1 MRTFLP
7 LAFWYWL
14 YNQLLFFLGA
24 LGFFVIHFLVAFI
37 GFGGMDTLASAILT
51 TLYAFILY
59 KLFGHFLWRS
69 RLQQYNPSSNTLIC
83 ASLLPLILG
92 SIMLTASFAIA
103 DGKIYNTMTA
113 MPVLA
118 AINLSLSYLPLAK
131 SVWTMLIL
139 GSIFNIFTITCF
151 WRYCR
156 KYLQQDSSPYRE
168 FTFLFCF
175 NIIIRCFIIIN
186 TIIIYSITI
195 MYLPDDKVGG

>member
-14 YNQLLFFLGA
+14 YNQLFFFLGA

-59 KLFGHFLWRS
+59 KLFGRFLWRN
-69 RLQQYNPSSNTLIC
+69 RLQQYSFSSTTLIY

-92 SIMLTASFAIA
+92 SVVLTASFAIA

-139 GSIFNIFTITCF
+139 GSIFNLFTLICF

-156 KYLQQDSSPYRE
+156 KYLQQEIPWLR
-168 FTFLFCF
+168 LLIPLAICLV
-175 NIIIRCFIIIN
+175 IC
-186 TIIIYSITI
+186 TIIIYGIMIT
-195 MYLPDDKVGG
+195 YLPDDKAGR

>member
-1 MRTFLP
+1 
-7 LAFWYWL
+7 
-14 YNQLLFFLGA
+14 
-24 LGFFVIHFLVAFI
+24 
-37 GFGGMDTLASAILT
+37 MDTLASAILT
-51 TLYAFILY
+51 TLYALILY
-59 KLFGHFLWRS
+59 KLFGRFLWRN
-69 RLQQYNPSSNTLIC
+69 RLQQYSFSSNTLIY

-92 SIMLTASFAIA
+92 SVVLTASFAIA

-156 KYLQQDSSPYRE
+156 KYLQQEIPWLKL
-168 FTFLFCF
+168 FT
-175 NIIIRCFIIIN
+175 IIAICLAVC

-195 MYLPDDKVGG
+195 MYLPDDKAGR

>member
-14 YNQLLFFLGA
+14 YNQLFFFLGA

-59 KLFGHFLWRS
+59 KLFGRFLWRN
-69 RLQQYNPSSNTLIC
+69 RLQQYNFSNNTLIY

-92 SIMLTASFAIA
+92 SVVLTASFAIA

-156 KYLQQDSSPYRE
+156 KYLQQEIPW
-168 FTFLFCF
+168 LKLLIPLVICLV
-175 NIIIRCFIIIN
+175 IC

-195 MYLPDDKVGG
+195 MYLPDHKVGG

>member
-14 YNQLLFFLGA
+14 YNQLFFFLGA

-59 KLFGHFLWRS
+59 KLFGRFLWRN
-69 RLQQYNPSSNTLIC
+69 RLQQYSFSSNTLIY

-92 SIMLTASFAIA
+92 SVVLIASFAIA

-139 GSIFNIFTITCF
+139 GSIFNLFTLICF
-151 WRYCR
+151 WHYCR
-156 KYLQQDSSPYRE
+156 KYLQQEIPW
-168 FTFLFCF
+168 LKLLIPLAICLV
-175 NIIIRCFIIIN
+175 IC
-186 TIIIYSITI
+186 TIIIYGITI
-195 MYLPDDKVGG
+195 TYLPDDKAGR

>member
-14 YNQLLFFLGA
+14 YNQLFFFLGA

-37 GFGGMDTLASAILT
+37 GFGGMDTLVSGILI
-51 TLYAFILY
+51 TLYALILY
-59 KLFGHFLWRS
+59 KLFGRFLWRS

-92 SIMLTASFAIA
+92 SVVLTASFAIA

-131 SVWTMLIL
+131 SVWTMLI
-139 GSIFNIFTITCF
+139 
-151 WRYCR
+151 RQ
-156 KYLQQDSSPYRE
+156 YLQHLHHHLLLALLPQISAAGNSLAEDVHNNS
-168 FTFLFCF
+168 
-175 NIIIRCFIIIN
+175 
-186 TIIIYSITI
+186 
-195 MYLPDDKVGG
+195 YLSGSLHHHYLQHNHYVSA

>member
-14 YNQLLFFLGA
+14 YNQLFFFLGA

-59 KLFGHFLWRS
+59 KLFGRFLWRN
-69 RLQQYNPSSNTLIC
+69 RLQQYSFSSNTLIY

-92 SIMLTASFAIA
+92 SVVLTASFAIA

-139 GSIFNIFTITCF
+139 GSIFNLFTLICF

-156 KYLQQDSSPYRE
+156 KYLQQEIPW
-168 FTFLFCF
+168 LKLLIPLAICLV
-175 NIIIRCFIIIN
+175 IC

>member
-14 YNQLLFFLGA
+14 YNQLFFFLGA

-59 KLFGHFLWRS
+59 KLFGRFLWRN
-69 RLQQYNPSSNTLIC
+69 RLQQYSFSSNTLIY

-92 SIMLTASFAIA
+92 SVVLTASFAIA

-139 GSIFNIFTITCF
+139 GSIFNLFTRICF

-156 KYLQQDSSPYRE
+156 KYLQQEIPW
-168 FTFLFCF
+168 LKLLIPLAICLV
-175 NIIIRCFIIIN
+175 IC
-186 TIIIYSITI
+186 TIIIYGITI
-195 MYLPDDKVGG
+195 TYLPDDKAGR

>member
-14 YNQLLFFLGA
+14 YNQLFFFLGA

-59 KLFGHFLWRS
+59 KLFGRFLWRN
-69 RLQQYNPSSNTLIC
+69 RLQQYSFSSNTLIY

-92 SIMLTASFAIA
+92 SVVLTASFAIA
-103 DGKIYNTMTA
+103 NGKIYNTMTA

-139 GSIFNIFTITCF
+139 GSIFNLFTLICF

-156 KYLQQDSSPYRE
+156 KYLQQEIPW
-168 FTFLFCF
+168 LKLLIPLAICLV
-175 NIIIRCFIIIN
+175 IC

>member
-14 YNQLLFFLGA
+14 YNQLFFFLGA

-59 KLFGHFLWRS
+59 KFFGRFLCRN
-69 RLQQYNPSSNTLIC
+69 RLQQYSFSSNTLIY

-92 SIMLTASFAIA
+92 SVVLTASFAIA

-139 GSIFNIFTITCF
+139 GSIFNLFTLICF

-156 KYLQQDSSPYRE
+156 KYLQQEIPW
-168 FTFLFCF
+168 LKLLIPLAICLV
-175 NIIIRCFIIIN
+175 IC
-186 TIIIYSITI
+186 TIVIYGITI
-195 MYLPDDKVGG
+195 TYLPDDKVGG

>member
-1 MRTFLP
+1 
-7 LAFWYWL
+7 
-14 YNQLLFFLGA
+14 
-24 LGFFVIHFLVAFI
+24 
-37 GFGGMDTLASAILT
+37 MDTLASAILT

-59 KLFGHFLWRS
+59 KLFGRFLWRN
-69 RLQQYNPSSNTLIC
+69 RLQQYSFSSNTLIY

-92 SIMLTASFAIA
+92 SVVLTASFAIA

-139 GSIFNIFTITCF
+139 GSIFNLFTLICF

-156 KYLQQDSSPYRE
+156 KYLQQEIPW
-168 FTFLFCF
+168 LKLLIPLAICLV
-175 NIIIRCFIIIN
+175 IC
-186 TIIIYSITI
+186 TIIIYGITI
-195 MYLPDDKVGG
+195 TYLPDDKAGR

>member
-14 YNQLLFFLGA
+14 YNQLFFFLGA

-59 KLFGHFLWRS
+59 KLFVRFLWRN
-69 RLQQYNPSSNTLIC
+69 RLQQYSFSSNTLIY

-92 SIMLTASFAIA
+92 SVVLTASFAIA

-113 MPVLA
+113 MPMLA

-139 GSIFNIFTITCF
+139 GSIFNLFTLICF

-156 KYLQQDSSPYRE
+156 KYLQQEIPW
-168 FTFLFCF
+168 LKLLIPLAICLAV
-175 NIIIRCFIIIN
+175 C
-186 TIIIYSITI
+186 TIIIYGITI
-195 MYLPDDKVGG
+195 TYLPDDKVGR

>member
-14 YNQLLFFLGA
+14 YNQLFFFLGA

-59 KLFGHFLWRS
+59 KLFGSFLWRN
-69 RLQQYNPSSNTLIC
+69 RLQQYSFSSNTLIY

-92 SIMLTASFAIA
+92 SVVLTASFAIA

-139 GSIFNIFTITCF
+139 GSIFNLFTLICF

-156 KYLQQDSSPYRE
+156 KYLQQEIPW
-168 FTFLFCF
+168 LKLLIPLAICLV
-175 NIIIRCFIIIN
+175 IC
-186 TIIIYSITI
+186 TIIIYGITI
-195 MYLPDDKVGG
+195 TYLPDDKAGR

>member
-1 MRTFLP
+1 MRTFLI
-7 LAFWYWL
+7 LAFWYWF
-14 YNQLLFFLGA
+14 YNQLFFLLA
-24 LGFFVIHFLVAFI
+24 AMGFFVIHFLVAVI
-37 GFGGMDTLASAILT
+37 GFGGMNTLASGILLI
-51 TLYAFILY
+51 LYALILY
-59 KLFGHFLWRS
+59 KLFGRFLWRN
-69 RLQQYNPSSNTLIC
+69 RLQQYSFSSNTLIY

-92 SIMLTASFAIA
+92 SVILTANFAIA

-139 GSIFNIFTITCF
+139 GSIFNLFTLICF

-156 KYLQQDSSPYRE
+156 KYLQQEIPW
-168 FTFLFCF
+168 LKLLIPLAICLV
-175 NIIIRCFIIIN
+175 IC

>member
-14 YNQLLFFLGA
+14 YNQLFFFLGA

-59 KLFGHFLWRS
+59 KLFGRFLWRN
-69 RLQQYNPSSNTLIC
+69 RLQQYSFSSNTLIY

-92 SIMLTASFAIA
+92 SVVLIASFAIA

-139 GSIFNIFTITCF
+139 GSIFNLFTLICF

-156 KYLQQDSSPYRE
+156 KYLQQEIPW
-168 FTFLFCF
+168 LKLLIPLAICLV
-175 NIIIRCFIIIN
+175 IC
-186 TIIIYSITI
+186 TIIIYGITI
-195 MYLPDDKVGG
+195 TYLPDDKAGR

>member
-14 YNQLLFFLGA
+14 YNQLFFFLGA
-24 LGFFVIHFLVAFI
+24 LGFFVIHFIVAII

-59 KLFGHFLWRS
+59 KLFGRFLWRN
-69 RLQQYNPSSNTLIC
+69 RLQQYSFSSNTLIY

-92 SIMLTASFAIA
+92 SVVLTASFAIA

-156 KYLQQDSSPYRE
+156 KYLQQEIPWLKL
-168 FTFLFCF
+168 FT
-175 NIIIRCFIIIN
+175 IIAICLAVC

-195 MYLPDDKVGG
+195 MYLPDDKAGR

>member
-14 YNQLLFFLGA
+14 YNQLFFFMGA

-37 GFGGMDTLASAILT
+37 GFGGMDTLASTILT

-59 KLFGHFLWRS
+59 KLFGRFLWRN
-69 RLQQYNPSSNTLIC
+69 RLQQYSFSSNTLIY

-92 SIMLTASFAIA
+92 SVVLTASFAIA

-139 GSIFNIFTITCF
+139 GSIFNLFTLTCF

-156 KYLQQDSSPYRE
+156 KYLQQEIPW
-168 FTFLFCF
+168 LKLLIPLAICLV
-175 NIIIRCFIIIN
+175 IC
-186 TIIIYSITI
+186 TIVIYGITI
-195 MYLPDDKVGG
+195 TYLPDDKVGG

>member
-14 YNQLLFFLGA
+14 YNQLFFFLGA

-59 KLFGHFLWRS
+59 KLFGRFLWRN
-69 RLQQYNPSSNTLIC
+69 RLQQYSFSSNTLIY

-92 SIMLTASFAIA
+92 SVVLTASFAIA

-139 GSIFNIFTITCF
+139 GSIFNLFTLICF

-156 KYLQQDSSPYRE
+156 KYLQQEIPW
-168 FTFLFCF
+168 LKLLIPLAICLV
-175 NIIIRCFIIIN
+175 IC

-195 MYLPDDKVGG
+195 IYLPDDKVGG

>member
-14 YNQLLFFLGA
+14 YNQLFFFLGA

-59 KLFGHFLWRS
+59 KLFGRFLWRN
-69 RLQQYNPSSNTLIC
+69 RLQQYSFSSNTLIY

-92 SIMLTASFAIA
+92 SVVLTASFAIA

-139 GSIFNIFTITCF
+139 GSIFNLFTLICF

-156 KYLQQDSSPYRE
+156 KYLQQEIPWMK
-168 FTFLFCF
+168 LLIPLAICLV
-175 NIIIRCFIIIN
+175 IC
-186 TIIIYSITI
+186 TIIIYGITI
-195 MYLPDDKVGG
+195 TYLPDDKAGR

>member
-14 YNQLLFFLGA
+14 YNQLFFFLGA

-59 KLFGHFLWRS
+59 KFFGRFLWRN
-69 RLQQYNPSSNTLIC
+69 RLQQYSFSSNTLIY

-92 SIMLTASFAIA
+92 SVVLTASFAIA

-139 GSIFNIFTITCF
+139 GSIFNLFTLICF

-156 KYLQQDSSPYRE
+156 KYLQQEIPW
-168 FTFLFCF
+168 LKLLIPLAICLV
-175 NIIIRCFIIIN
+175 IC
-186 TIIIYSITI
+186 TIIIYGITI
-195 MYLPDDKVGG
+195 TYLPDDKAGR

>member
-14 YNQLLFFLGA
+14 YNQLFFFLGA

-37 GFGGMDTLASAILT
+37 GFGGMDTLASGILLI
-51 TLYAFILY
+51 LYALILY
-59 KLFGHFLWRS
+59 KLFGRFLWRN
-69 RLQQYNPSSNTLIC
+69 RLQQYSFSSNTLIY

-92 SIMLTASFAIA
+92 SVILTASFAIA

-139 GSIFNIFTITCF
+139 GSIFNLFTLICF

-156 KYLQQDSSPYRE
+156 KYLQQEIPW
-168 FTFLFCF
+168 LKLLIPLAICLV
-175 NIIIRCFIIIN
+175 IC

-195 MYLPDDKVGG
+195 IYLPDDKVGG

>member
-14 YNQLLFFLGA
+14 YNQLFFFLGA

-59 KLFGHFLWRS
+59 KLFGRFLWRN
-69 RLQQYNPSSNTLIC
+69 RLQQYSFSSNTLIY

-92 SIMLTASFAIA
+92 SVVLTASFAIA

-113 MPVLA
+113 MPMLA

-139 GSIFNIFTITCF
+139 GSIFNLFTLICF

-156 KYLQQDSSPYRE
+156 KYLQQEIPW
-168 FTFLFCF
+168 LKLLIPLAICLV
-175 NIIIRCFIIIN
+175 IC

-195 MYLPDDKVGG
+195 TYLPDDKVGG

>member
-14 YNQLLFFLGA
+14 YNQLFFFLGA

-59 KLFGHFLWRS
+59 KLFGRFLWRN
-69 RLQQYNPSSNTLIC
+69 RLQQYSFSSNTLIY

-92 SIMLTASFAIA
+92 SVVLTASFAIA

-139 GSIFNIFTITCF
+139 GSIFNLFTLICF

-156 KYLQQDSSPYRE
+156 KYLQQEIPW
-168 FTFLFCF
+168 LKLLIPLAICLV
-175 NIIIRCFIIIN
+175 IC
-186 TIIIYSITI
+186 TIIIYGITI
-195 MYLPDDKVGG
+195 TYLPDDKAER

>member
-14 YNQLLFFLGA
+14 YNQLFFFLGA

-59 KLFGHFLWRS
+59 KLFGRFLWRN
-69 RLQQYNPSSNTLIC
+69 RLQQYSFSSNTLIY

-92 SIMLTASFAIA
+92 SVVLTASFAIA

-113 MPVLA
+113 MPVLT

-139 GSIFNIFTITCF
+139 GSIFNLFTLICF

-156 KYLQQDSSPYRE
+156 KYLQQEIPW
-168 FTFLFCF
+168 LKLLIPLAICLV
-175 NIIIRCFIIIN
+175 IC
-186 TIIIYSITI
+186 TIIIYGITI
-195 MYLPDDKVGG
+195 TYLPDDKAGR

>member
-14 YNQLLFFLGA
+14 YNQLFFFLGA

-37 GFGGMDTLASAILT
+37 GFGGMDTLASTILT

-59 KLFGHFLWRS
+59 KLFGRFLWRN
-69 RLQQYNPSSNTLIC
+69 RLQQYSFSSNTLIY

-92 SIMLTASFAIA
+92 SVVLTASFAIA

-139 GSIFNIFTITCF
+139 GSIFNLFTLTCF

-156 KYLQQDSSPYRE
+156 KYLHQEIPW
-168 FTFLFCF
+168 LKLLIPLAICLV
-175 NIIIRCFIIIN
+175 IC
-186 TIIIYSITI
+186 TIVIYGITI
-195 MYLPDDKVGG
+195 TYLPDDKAGR

>member
-14 YNQLLFFLGA
+14 YNQLFFFLGA

-59 KLFGHFLWRS
+59 KLFGRFLWRN
-69 RLQQYNPSSNTLIC
+69 RLQQYSFSSNTLIY

-92 SIMLTASFAIA
+92 SVVLTASFAIA

-139 GSIFNIFTITCF
+139 GSIFNLFTLICF
-151 WRYCR
+151 WRYCC
-156 KYLQQDSSPYRE
+156 KYLQQEIPW
-168 FTFLFCF
+168 LKLLIPLAICLV
-175 NIIIRCFIIIN
+175 IC
-186 TIIIYSITI
+186 TIIIYGITI
-195 MYLPDDKVGG
+195 TYLPDDKAGR

>member
-14 YNQLLFFLGA
+14 YNQLFFFLGA

-59 KLFGHFLWRS
+59 KLFGRFLWRN
-69 RLQQYNPSSNTLIC
+69 RLQQYSFSSNTLIY

-92 SIMLTASFAIA
+92 SVVLTASFAIA

-113 MPVLA
+113 MPMLA

-139 GSIFNIFTITCF
+139 GSIFNLFTLICF

-156 KYLQQDSSPYRE
+156 KYLQQEIPW
-168 FTFLFCF
+168 LKLLIPLAICLAV
-175 NIIIRCFIIIN
+175 C
-186 TIIIYSITI
+186 TIIIYGITI
-195 MYLPDDKVGG
+195 TYLPDDKVER

>member
-14 YNQLLFFLGA
+14 YNQLFFFLGA

-37 GFGGMDTLASAILT
+37 SFGGMDTLASAILT

-59 KLFGHFLWRS
+59 KLFGRFLWRN
-69 RLQQYNPSSNTLIC
+69 RLQQYSFSSNTLIY

-92 SIMLTASFAIA
+92 SVVLTASFAIA

-139 GSIFNIFTITCF
+139 GSIFNLFTLICF

-156 KYLQQDSSPYRE
+156 KYLQQEIPW
-168 FTFLFCF
+168 LKLLIPLAICLV
-175 NIIIRCFIIIN
+175 IC
-186 TIIIYSITI
+186 TIIIYGITI
-195 MYLPDDKVGG
+195 TYLPDDKAGR

>member
-14 YNQLLFFLGA
+14 YNQLFFFLGA

-59 KLFGHFLWRS
+59 KLFGRFLWRN
-69 RLQQYNPSSNTLIC
+69 RLQQYSFSSNTLIY

-92 SIMLTASFAIA
+92 SVVLTASFAIA

-139 GSIFNIFTITCF
+139 GSIFNLFTLICF

-156 KYLQQDSSPYRE
+156 KYLQQEIPWLKLLIPLSIC
-168 FTFLFCF
+168 LVIC
-175 NIIIRCFIIIN
+175 

>member
-14 YNQLLFFLGA
+14 YNQLFFFLGA

-59 KLFGHFLWRS
+59 KLFGRFLWRN
-69 RLQQYNPSSNTLIC
+69 RLQQYSFSSNTLIY

-92 SIMLTASFAIA
+92 SVVLTASFAIA

-139 GSIFNIFTITCF
+139 GSIFNLFTLTCF

-156 KYLQQDSSPYRE
+156 KYLHQEIPW
-168 FTFLFCF
+168 LKLLIPLAICLV
-175 NIIIRCFIIIN
+175 IC
-186 TIIIYSITI
+186 TIVIYGITI
-195 MYLPDDKVGG
+195 TYLPDDKVGG

>member
-14 YNQLLFFLGA
+14 YNQLFFFLGA

-59 KLFGHFLWRS
+59 KLFGRFLWRN
-69 RLQQYNPSSNTLIC
+69 RLQQYSFSSNTLIY

-92 SIMLTASFAIA
+92 SVVLTASFTIA

-139 GSIFNIFTITCF
+139 GSIFNLFTLICF

-156 KYLQQDSSPYRE
+156 KYLQQEIPW
-168 FTFLFCF
+168 LKLLIPLAICLL
-175 NIIIRCFIIIN
+175 IC
-186 TIIIYSITI
+186 TIIIYGITI
-195 MYLPDDKVGG
+195 TYLPDDKAGR

>member
-14 YNQLLFFLGA
+14 YNQLFFFLGA

-59 KLFGHFLWRS
+59 KLFGRFLWRN
-69 RLQQYNPSSNTLIC
+69 RLQQYNFSSNTLIY

-92 SIMLTASFAIA
+92 SVVLTASFAIA

-139 GSIFNIFTITCF
+139 GSIFNLFTLTCF

-156 KYLQQDSSPYRE
+156 KYLQQEIPW
-168 FTFLFCF
+168 LKLLIPLAICLV
-175 NIIIRCFIIIN
+175 IC
-186 TIIIYSITI
+186 TIVIYGITI
-195 MYLPDDKVGG
+195 TYLPDDKAGR

>member
-14 YNQLLFFLGA
+14 YNQLFFFLGA

-59 KLFGHFLWRS
+59 KLFGRFLWRN
-69 RLQQYNPSSNTLIC
+69 RLQQYSFSSNTLIY

-92 SIMLTASFAIA
+92 SVVLTASFAIA

-139 GSIFNIFTITCF
+139 GSIFNLFTFICF

-156 KYLQQDSSPYRE
+156 KYLQQEIPW
-168 FTFLFCF
+168 LKLLIPLAICLV
-175 NIIIRCFIIIN
+175 IC
-186 TIIIYSITI
+186 TIIIYGITI
-195 MYLPDDKVGG
+195 TYLPDDKAGR

>member
-14 YNQLLFFLGA
+14 YNQLFFFLGA

-37 GFGGMDTLASAILT
+37 GFSGMDTLASAILT

-59 KLFGHFLWRS
+59 KLFGRFLWRN
-69 RLQQYNPSSNTLIC
+69 RLQQYSFSSNTLIY

-92 SIMLTASFAIA
+92 SVVLTASFAIA

-139 GSIFNIFTITCF
+139 GSIFNLFTLICF

-156 KYLQQDSSPYRE
+156 KYLQQEIPW
-168 FTFLFCF
+168 LKLLIPLAICLV
-175 NIIIRCFIIIN
+175 IC

>member
-14 YNQLLFFLGA
+14 YNQLFFFLGA

-37 GFGGMDTLASAILT
+37 GFGGMDTLASTILT

-59 KLFGHFLWRS
+59 KLFGRFLWRN
-69 RLQQYNPSSNTLIC
+69 RLQQYSFSSNTLIY

-92 SIMLTASFAIA
+92 SVVLTASFAIA

-139 GSIFNIFTITCF
+139 GSIFNLFTLTCF

-156 KYLQQDSSPYRE
+156 KYLHQEIPW
-168 FTFLFCF
+168 LKLLIPLAICLV
-175 NIIIRCFIIIN
+175 IC
-186 TIIIYSITI
+186 TIVIYGITI
-195 MYLPDDKVGG
+195 TYLPDDKVGG